1 MKEYPK
7 GVSKQCSIE
16 ILDQMNNS
24 ICLINEKSL
33 GFFCNIIY
41 RNKNIRC
48 LITSYKVINELYKI
62 NDKNIQVKINEE
74 IKTIEFG
81 ENNYIDKLND
91 IIIIEIKENKDNKIK
106 FLDLDEKIYEKENEN
121 NYYFEESIYTVY
133 IGQKQNIYVSY
144 GVINYLNIS
153 EIIFSCNINSNSECS
168 PIFNLSN
175 NKIIGIY
182 NKKSIYYNKGILL
195 KFMVN
200 EFIKESK
207 YFKDDKNNKI
217 SPNEIDILINVEKDD
232 INKEIYFLDNYYTSK
247 SFENEHEL
255 YINDIKK
262 EDINYLIPEKEG
274 KYNIKLKFKK
284 NIKDCSFM
292 FSGCENIISINF
304 QNFNT
309 GNISNM
315 KGMFSNCK
323 NLKSINLFSF
333 NTKNVIDISY
343 MFFGCKQ
350 LNNLDLSSFDLK
362 NVKNIDNMIF
372 NCEQLNDVTFSSF
385 DNENVNKIN
394 EMININKD
402 LNESEIIKDNNKYDY
417 YFKLIIL
424 GDAGVGKQKLVQAAI
439 HNIFKNTD
447 NPNIGSDLSK
457 FIIKYKNKSI
467 QFEVWDTCGQ
477 ERYRSLISSFYRNS
491 SLVIFVYAI
500 NNIDSLNSIE
510 IYLNDCRLYCSPDIK
525 TFLVGNKI
533 DIPEKE

>member
-182 NKKSIYYNKGILL
+182 KKNQFII
-195 KFMVN
+195 
-200 EFIKESK
+200 IKE
-207 YFKDDKNNKI
+207 
-217 SPNEIDILINVEKDD
+217 
-232 INKEIYFLDNYYTSK
+232 YY
-247 SFENEHEL
+247 
-255 YINDIKK
+255 
-262 EDINYLIPEKEG
+262 
-274 KYNIKLKFKK
+274 
-284 NIKDCSFM
+284 
-292 FSGCENIISINF
+292 
-304 QNFNT
+304 
-309 GNISNM
+309 
-315 KGMFSNCK
+315 
-323 NLKSINLFSF
+323 
-333 NTKNVIDISY
+333 
-343 MFFGCKQ
+343 
-350 LNNLDLSSFDLK
+350 
-362 NVKNIDNMIF
+362 
-372 NCEQLNDVTFSSF
+372 
-385 DNENVNKIN
+385 
-394 EMININKD
+394 
-402 LNESEIIKDNNKYDY
+402 
-417 YFKLIIL
+417 
-424 GDAGVGKQKLVQAAI
+424 
-439 HNIFKNTD
+439 
-447 NPNIGSDLSK
+447 
-457 FIIKYKNKSI
+457 
-467 QFEVWDTCGQ
+467 
-477 ERYRSLISSFYRNS
+477 
-491 SLVIFVYAI
+491 
-500 NNIDSLNSIE
+500 
-510 IYLNDCRLYCSPDIK
+510 
-525 TFLVGNKI
+525 
-533 DIPEKE
+533 